1 MPSIGEDQSAEPH
14 RHPNDTQLTYRLGTH
29 RSVMTKAL
37 LPLALLAF
45 VSACG
50 KTDSP
55 NQDSNLPGSKGSAAQ
70 PASGGAVMLVG
81 AGATFPYPLY
91 TKWIAEHEKQKN
103 NLKINYQSIGS
114 GGGIR
119 QITERTVDF
128 GASDAPMSD
137 EQISKASG
145 IIHIPTCLGAVVLTY
160 NIEGV
165 PSGLKI
171 TPEAAAGIF
180 LGKVKQWDDPLIKN
194 ENPDAKLPSKDIASV
209 HRSDGS
215 GTTKIFVDYLSAVS
229 EEWKSGPGTG
239 TSVNWPG
246 GLGAKGNEGVSALV
260 SSTPNSIGYVELA
273 YASQNKLSIADIK
286 NKAGKFIAPSIDST
300 TAAAAGSI
308 AKMPDDFRIS
318 IVNAEGDSAYPIA
331 SFTYILAYKE
341 QKDAAKG
348 KALLG
353 FLKWAI
359 HEGQAFTK
367 ELHYAPLPKEIA
379 DKIDQKLAQFSGPD
393 GKTL

>member
-1 MPSIGEDQSAEPH
+1 
-14 RHPNDTQLTYRLGTH
+14 
-29 RSVMTKAL
+29 MTKAL

-45 VSACG
+45 VSACS

-55 NQDSNLPGSKGSAAQ
+55 NQDSSLPGSKSSAAQ
-70 PASGGAVMLVG
+70 ASQADGATSLVG
-81 AGATFPYPLY
+81 TGATFPYPLY
-91 TKWIAEHEKQKN
+91 TLWIARYTKAKPG
-103 NLKINYQSIGS
+103 LKINYQSIGS

-137 EQISKASG
+137 EQIQKAPG

-160 NIEGV
+160 NIQGV

-180 LGKVKQWDDPLIKN
+180 LGKIKKWDDPLLKN
-194 ENPDAKLPSKDIASV
+194 ENPDAKLPSADIASV

-215 GTTKIFVDYLSAVS
+215 GTTKIFADYLSAVS
-229 EEWKSGPGTG
+229 GDWKSGPGTG

-246 GLGAKGNEGVSALV
+246 GLGAKGNEGVSAMI

-273 YASQNKLSIADIK
+273 YASQNKFAIAEIK
-286 NKAGKFIAPSIDST
+286 NKAGKFIAPSVDST
-300 TAAAAGSI
+300 TAAAAGVASSI
-308 AKMPDDFRIS
+308 PEDFRVS
-318 IVNAEGDSAYPIA
+318 IVNAEGDTAYPIA

-348 KALLG
+348 KELLE
-353 FLKWAI
+353 FLKWSV
-359 HEGQAFTK
+359 HDGQAFTK
-367 ELHYAPLPKEIA
+367 ELHYAPLPAELVA
-379 DKIDQKLAQFSGPD
+379 KIDQKLAQFTGPD
-393 GKTL
+393 GKPLLAAPK